1 MFRAREVL
9 DSLLYTK
16 EAYLIDINMSDANAD
31 GLIGAKVKILTSADL
46 GRGAGNQTHIG
57 LLKDTFDGWDEPNAF
72 DARVFYAGQVYPCR
86 AFTDPIANPDGT
98 VRSPKLRQG
107 KDDELGD
114 AESALLIVRSL
125 AAPGDGLAV
134 SSSRGCMDF
143 LVIPSAQLGE
153 GNSHLVT
160 SRHVSGIAV
169 SGPPA
174 VSPAFVYRQDGS
186 DAGGVAMEGESE
198 TVIAK
203 RRKRNVELRD
213 AYVAKYGYR
222 CGACGMLMSEVY
234 GEAAKDLIEVH
245 HLRPLSQRIDGGSL
259 TSLEDLVGLC
269 PNCHSVAHRRNPV
282 YSPAEIQDF
291 IANNGKWPKPRR

>member
-1 MFRAREVL
+1 M
-9 DSLLYTK
+9 
-16 EAYLIDINMSDANAD
+16 NMSDALAD
-31 GLIGAKVKILTSADL
+31 GLIGAKVKILTAADL
-46 GRGAGNQTHIG
+46 GRAAGNQTHIG
-57 LLKDTFDGWDEPNAF
+57 LLKDTFEGWDEPHAF
-72 DARVFYAGQVYPCR
+72 DARVFYVGQAYPCR

-98 VRSPKLRQG
+98 VRSPKLRRG
-107 KDDELGD
+107 MDDELGD

-134 SSSRGCMDF
+134 SRSRGRMDL

-153 GNSHLVT
+153 GNSHSVT
-160 SRHVSGIAV
+160 RRHVSGIAV
-169 SGPPA
+169 SRGPA

-186 DAGGVAMEGESE
+186 DAVGVAMEGESE
-198 TVIAK
+198 TVVAK
-203 RRKRNVELRD
+203 RRKRNMELRD
-213 AYVAKYGYR
+213 AYVAKHGYR

-245 HLRPLSQRIDGGSL
+245 HLRPLSQRIDGASP
-259 TSLEDLVGLC
+259 TRLEDLVGLC

-282 YSPAEIQDF
+282 FSPSEIRDF

>member
-1 MFRAREVL
+1 M
-9 DSLLYTK
+9 
-16 EAYLIDINMSDANAD
+16 NMSDANPH

-46 GRGAGNQTHIG
+46 GQGVGNQTHIG
-57 LLKDTFDGWDEPNAF
+57 LLKDTFEGWDEPHAF
-72 DARVFYAGQVYPCR
+72 NARVFYFGQVYPCR
-86 AFTDPIANPDGT
+86 AFTDPITNPDGT

-107 KDDELGD
+107 KDDELGG

-134 SSSRGCMDF
+134 SLSRGRMDL
-143 LVIPSAQLGE
+143 LVIPSAELGD
-153 GNSHLVT
+153 GRSQSVT
-160 SRHVSGIAV
+160 RRHVSGIAV
-169 SGPPA
+169 SCPPA
-174 VSPAFVYRQDGS
+174 VLPAFVYRQDGS

-245 HLRPLSQRIDGGSL
+245 HLRPLSQRIDGASL
-259 TSLEDLVGLC
+259 TRLEDLVGLC

-282 YSPAEIQDF
+282 YSPSEIRDF